1 MLGKAGG
8 GPMVSH
14 VDPDTPTRE
23 GKTLHPLD
31 EVSKVK
37 VNLIIP
43 LGTLAP
49 TQTMRSR
56 NFHE

>member
-14 VDPDTPTRE
+14 VDPDAPTRE

-31 EVSKVK
+31 EVSKVT
-37 VNLIIP
+37 IP

-49 TQTMRSR
+49 TQTMSSR
-56 NFHE
+56 NFH